1 MSNTLRSYTSI
12 SSAAN
17 LGHFVKQR
25 DKRDDRASA
34 AINVLY
40 NPYCFSPTQ
49 DMFIYKLDT

>member
-17 LGHFVKQR
+17 LGHFRETERQ
-25 DKRDDRASA
+25 RDDRASA